1 MGIIG
6 TKVRQQAQPKM
17 RKGVIWFL
25 VKKTLQR
32 CFIIYDFARS
42 MVDQINSCKEGVI
55 PVFQG
60 HRSMGKKG

>member
-1 MGIIG
+1 
-6 TKVRQQAQPKM
+6 
-17 RKGVIWFL
+17 
-25 VKKTLQR
+25 
-32 CFIIYDFARS
+32 